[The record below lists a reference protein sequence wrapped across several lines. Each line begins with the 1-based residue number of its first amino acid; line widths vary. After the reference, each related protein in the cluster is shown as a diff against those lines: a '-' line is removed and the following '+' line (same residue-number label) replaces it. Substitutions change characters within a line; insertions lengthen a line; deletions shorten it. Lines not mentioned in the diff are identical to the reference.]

1 MLIEGMGRGSLGGS
15 LVPLPLRLANLR
27 YAPVLRPS
35 FTRIGYGE
43 DMTGEPEVDAINFI
57 IRDTKWI
64 L

>member
-1 MLIEGMGRGSLGGS
+1 MLFIPVSPLFVRSLGSLGS
-15 LVPLPLRLANLR
+15 PLP
-27 YAPVLRPS
+27 PVLRPS